1 MKHHLKW
8 LGLGTLLLGMSIH
21 LPASELALP
30 NAPLFVPG
38 ENIAP
43 LVMLVMG
50 RDHTLF
56 YEAYNDT
63 VDLDGDGKID
73 TRFKPSIRYAGY
85 FDSSKCYSYNK
96 GLFTHYAAAT
106 TGKCS
111 GGSGT
116 ATGRWSGNF
125 LNYLTMSRM
134 DVLRQVLY
142 GGKRL
147 SDDVDNPTLIR
158 SHIPQ
163 DAHSWGK
170 TWDPAVMGASTEDKT
185 QDRGLKASDYG
196 DLEDNYVYFFAN
208 TSLGYDKPPLLRVL
222 KTIQNPKSP
231 LYIWN
236 WVSKEQ
242 PVAGDSMDN
251 YNGSVNDA
259 RTDYEV
265 KVRVCVDK
273 LLESNCKKYGNG
285 KFAPTGLLQ
294 KYGEGASPSMK
305 FGLITGSYAK
315 NTSGGVL
322 RARVG
327 KMSKE
332 ISEITGQFKA
342 RNDRSDGPSIIRTLD
357 ALRVTEFNGSS
368 YNCGWIK
375 DGPISDGKCQSWG
388 NPIAEMLYESLR
400 YFAGA
405 AAPSPEF
412 TVGYESDPGLVED
425 TWADPYTET
434 EKIQGK
440 DVLLNEK
447 CAQPVNL
454 IISDAGTSYD
464 SDQLPGSEFSDFAG
478 SLPTNMSDLKVGNL
492 TEQVSNEEGLD
503 SQKFFIGEVKGQ
515 SDAGMPTAKTIT
527 NLSQIRGLAPLEPTK
542 EGSYYSAGL
551 AHFARHRDLNPIDGD
566 QKPLTMA
573 VAMASNLP
581 EIQIK
586 ADGKS
591 VTLVPFAKSID
602 NGSASDFYYNGGGF
616 QPTNG
621 IVDFYVESISETE
634 GTFRVNFEDVEQG
647 ADHDMDMIVKYHYSV
662 SGSTVTVTLSTEY
675 ASGTAVQHAGYVISG
690 TTADGVYLD
699 VRDSDGTQYAQGYT
713 PAKPSMADHLFYMDT
728 VGDKPRNKEPYV
740 DCNKYAN
747 ANNDRC
753 KRLPMT
759 RSRTFTVAATSSA
772 ASILRSPL
780 WYAAK
785 WGGYKDKNGGRAGI
799 PDAGEWDKKISG
811 TPDKYFLVTNA
822 GQLGEQLKTAM
833 EDLDDMTRS
842 SSSVSYTASELTN
855 DSQAFIATFEAKD
868 WSGDLTAY
876 PIVNGNM
883 QATPNWKANQTIKSQ
898 SVASRVIFTMDNDG
912 SKRVFSEPAALTGS
926 NSGLSEAQI
935 TALLADYPA
944 AAGNANKLPY
954 VKALVNYLRGD
965 TTYEAESSKVPGLG
979 MAFRTRKGPLGD
991 NVHSTPVYGVSAGDG
1006 KGFVIFGAN
1015 DGMVHVLDAS
1025 NGQELF
1031 AYIPSISYQNLS
1043 LLASQSYTHKYFVD
1057 GAIKVVDIP
1066 AGGSTKTIAV
1076 GTFGLGAQGAWA
1088 LDLTNL
1094 TNLSSTQASANS
1106 HLLWE
1111 LTDTDAAQIGYMP
1124 NAPAVFSAVNGDTNK
1139 WVAVFGNGYNSSESD
1154 GHADATGE
1162 GALLV
1167 VDLLTGSVE
1176 KTLKTGKKATNDPT
1190 GASRPNALTEP
1201 VVADADQDGVGDYL
1215 YAGDLFGNLWKVD
1228 ISGDSIADWA
1238 FTTGTSG
1245 SAPKPLFTAVSREG
1259 TAQPI
1264 TARPSVAH
1272 HPEGGLLVLVGTGK
1286 YVESSDISVTG
1297 QATQSIYGLWDKP
1310 ERTTDI
1316 TRDTLLAQT
1325 IVTQTTN
1332 LTTNKRVTSNNA
1344 INWSQHDGWYLDL
1357 YYGGTNSGERVNSR
1371 ILITQ
1376 TTASITSMI
1385 PSDDVC
1391 SGGGSGWYMEV
1402 DIYTGSNSDGLVEG
1416 SLDGL
1421 VANSMELERIPS
1433 EPIYNYYINGD
1444 GDAVA
1449 KKTIQIDGGTPKPT
1463 PPTLIKTGLA
1473 SWQILY

>member
-1 MKHHLKW
+1 MKHHVKW
-8 LGLGTLLLGMSIH
+8 LGLGTLLLGASIH

-56 YEAYNDT
+56 YEAYNDV

-73 TRFKPSIRYAGY
+73 SRFKPSIHYAGY

-96 GLFTHYAAAT
+96 GLFTPTHYAAAT

-111 GGSGT
+111 GGTGT
-116 ATGRWSGNF
+116 ATGRWNGNF
-125 LNYLTMSRM
+125 LNYLTMSRI

-142 GGKRL
+142 GGKRV

-170 TWDPAVMGASTEDKT
+170 TWDPAVMGASTESKAED
-185 QDRGLKASDYG
+185 QGLKASDYG
-196 DLEDNYVYFFAN
+196 DLEDGYVYFFAN
-208 TSLGYDKPPLLRVL
+208 TSLGYDKSPLLRVL
-222 KTIQNPKSP
+222 KTIQNPTPP

-236 WVSKEQ
+236 WVSKES

-251 YNGSVNDA
+251 YNGTVNAA

-265 KVRVCVDK
+265 KVRVCVNN
-273 LLESNCKKYGNG
+273 LLESNCKQYSNG
-285 KFAPTGLLQ
+285 KYAPTGLLQ
-294 KYGEGASPSMK
+294 KYGEGSAPAMK

-332 ISEITGQFKA
+332 ISETTGQFKA
-342 RNDRSDGPSIIRTLD
+342 RDDKSNGPSIIRTLD

-368 YNCGWIK
+368 YACGWVTG
-375 DGPISDGKCQSWG
+375 GPITDGQCKSWG

-405 AAPSPEF
+405 TDASPEF
-412 TVGYESDPGLVED
+412 KVGYESDPGLAVD
-425 TWADPYTET
+425 TWVDPYTET
-434 EKIQGK
+434 EQVNGK

-454 IISDAGTSYD
+454 IISDVGTSYD
-464 SDQLPGSEFSDFAG
+464 SDQLPGSEFSSYTG
-478 SLPTNMSDLKVGNL
+478 SLPSKMSDLKVG
-492 TEQVSNEEGLD
+492 EQTAIVSTQEGLD
-503 SQKFFIGEVKGQ
+503 NNKFFIGEVKGQ
-515 SDAGMPTAKTIT
+515 SDVGMPTAKTIT
-527 NLSQIRGLAPLEPTK
+527 NLSQIRGLSPLEPTK

-551 AHFARHRDLNPIDGD
+551 AHFAHNTDLNEADGE

-581 EIQIK
+581 EIKIK
-586 ADGKS
+586 AGGKL
-591 VTLVPFAKSID
+591 VTLVPFAKSIN
-602 NGSASDFYYNGGGF
+602 NGSSGDFYFNNGGF

-621 IVDFYVESISETE
+621 IVDFYVESISDTE
-634 GTFRVNFEDVEQG
+634 GTFRINFEDVEQG

-675 ASGTAVQHAGYVISG
+675 AQGSAVQHAGYMISG

-699 VRDSDGTQYAQGYT
+699 VRDSDGTQFAQGYT
-713 PAKPSMADHLFYMDT
+713 PANPSMADRLFYMDR
-728 VGDKPRNKEPYV
+728 VGDKPRNQEPYV
-740 DCNKYAN
+740 DCSKAAN
-747 ANNDRC
+747 ANKNRC

-759 RSRTFTVAATSSA
+759 RTRTFTVSDDNTA
-772 ASILRSPL
+772 ASVLPSPL

-785 WGGYKDKNGGRAGI
+785 WGGYKDQKGGRAGM

-855 DSQAFIATFEAKD
+855 TSHAFIATFEAKH
-868 WSGDLTAY
+868 WSGDLVAY
-876 PIVNGNM
+876 PIENGSI
-883 QATPNWKANQTIKSQ
+883 TEDSPSWKANQQLKQKSA
-898 SVASRVIFTMDNDG
+898 ASRVIFTMDSDG

-926 NSGLSEAQI
+926 SGGLSQSQI
-935 TALLADYPA
+935 TALLANYPA
-944 AAGNANKLPY
+944 DSAEADKLPY
-954 VKALVNYLRGD
+954 AKALVKYLRGD

-979 MAFRTRKGPLGD
+979 TAFRTRNGPLGD

-1031 AYIPSISYQNLS
+1031 AYIPSTSYQNLS
-1043 LLASQSYTHKYFVD
+1043 SLASQSYAHKYFVD
-1057 GAIKVVDIP
+1057 GAIKVVNVPVGDT
-1066 AGGSTKTIAV
+1066 TKTIAV

-1094 TNLSSTQASANS
+1094 SNLSNTQASASS

-1111 LTDTDAAQIGYMP
+1111 LTDADAAQIGYMP
-1124 NAPAVFSAVNGDTNK
+1124 NAPAIFSAVSGDASK
-1139 WVAVFGNGYNSSESD
+1139 WVAVFGNGYNASKPD
-1154 GHADATGE
+1154 GHADSSGE
-1162 GALLV
+1162 GVLLV
-1167 VDLLTGSVE
+1167 VDLLTGNLE
-1176 KTLKTGKKATNDPT
+1176 RTLATKQKAANDPT
-1190 GASRPNALTEP
+1190 GNSRPNTLTEP
-1201 VVADADQDGVGDYL
+1201 VVADADLDGVGDYL
-1215 YAGDLFGNLWKVD
+1215 YAGDLFGNVWKVD
-1228 ISGDSIADWA
+1228 IGGDSIDSWA
-1238 FTTGTSG
+1238 FSPTTSG
-1245 SAPKPLFTAVSREG
+1245 GAPKPLFKAVSREG

-1264 TARPSVAH
+1264 TVRPSVAH
-1272 HPEGGLLVLVGTGK
+1272 HPDGGLLVLVGTGK
-1286 YVESSDISVTG
+1286 YVETTDTSVTG
-1297 QATQSIYGLWDKP
+1297 QATQSVYALWDKP
-1310 ERTTDI
+1310 NRTTDI
-1316 TRDTLLAQT
+1316 TRSTLLQQT
-1325 IVTQTTN
+1325 LVNEITNVTPHQ
-1332 LTTNKRVTSNNA
+1332 RETSKNA
-1344 INWSQHDGWYLDL
+1344 IDWSQHDGWYLDL
-1357 YYGGTNSGERVNSR
+1357 YYNGKNSGERMNSR
-1371 ILITQ
+1371 ILITG
-1376 TTASITSMI
+1376 TIAGFTSMI
-1385 PSDDVC
+1385 PSNDVC
-1391 SGGGSGWYMEV
+1391 SGGGLGWYMEV
-1402 DIYTGSNSDGLVEG
+1402 DLYSGSNDGLV
-1416 SLDGL
+1416 DH
-1421 VANSMELERIPS
+1421 SMKLERLPS
-1433 EPIYNYYINGD
+1433 EPVLSYYINEK

-1449 KKTIQIDGGTPKPT
+1449 QTTIQIDGGTPKPT
-1463 PPTLIKTGLA
+1463 PPRTVKTGLA